1 MSSQDTKKKKLY
13 ALIIYSAAFYTIW
26 SVYEFFGKPILNSL
40 IENEAIAM
48 LIKSGVIKNLTWTL
62 PAALLVHHFRSDVYI
77 SLKEMFTTKVKWLR
91 FLPVFLIFTAY
102 NLLTAFVLN
111 GKLAIA
117 ESFGMDDIIL
127 LLFVGLTEEMVFRGW
142 LLNATLREDKKWIC
156 IGINALMFLAIHFPR
171 WICDGIFIGYF
182 TGFGF
187 IGIMALGIIFSW
199 TFIKSRNILVPIVLH
214 MYWDLLSFML
224 VSDKY

>member
-1 MSSQDTKKKKLY
+1 MSGKDTKKAKSY
-13 ALIIYSAAFYTIW
+13 ALLIYTVAFYALW
-26 SVYEFFGKPILNSL
+26 SVHEFFGKPFLNSL
-40 IENEAIAM
+40 IENEI
-48 LIKSGVIKNLTWTL
+48 LLIFIKSGVIKNLVWTL
-62 PAALLVHHFRSDVYI
+62 PAALLIHHFRSDVYV
-77 SLKEMFTTKVKWLR
+77 SLKEMFSSKVKWLGY
-91 FLPVFLIFTAY
+91 LPIFMIFTAY
-102 NLLTAFVLN
+102 NLITAFVLN

-117 ESFGMDDIIL
+117 ESFGADDVIV

-171 WICDGIFIGYF
+171 WICDGIFISYF

-187 IGIMALGIIFSW
+187 IGIMVLGVIFSW
-199 TFIKSRNILVPIVLH
+199 AFIKSRNILVPIVLH

-224 VSDKY
+224 FLGEQ